1 MNRPATNPTHAIT
14 GDAAMS
20 RRSRGSGLARTI
32 LMFAVLGLGTA
43 AFAGEAAAQPAR
55 PWAEGVSAEE
65 SKAAL
70 ALFTEGNALLKDGI
84 FPDAARK
91 YREALTHWNHP
102 AIHYNL
108 ALALVNLDQPI
119 EMFHALEAA
128 MAYDCKAIDDDK
140 CKQAKN
146 LKSIV
151 EKQLAHVEY
160 TVELAGAKMVFDG
173 KEVFTGPG
181 TWKELIQSGE
191 HSVTVQA
198 KGHVTTQ
205 VSAKILG
212 GETDVRTFEL
222 FTEDQLLRTKRLMPG
237 FVPFTVGGIGA
248 AIIGG
253 GFFLHQS
260 AKSSFADYDAGIKTC
275 AAADPTGGCTTPP
288 NGLFDKKTSAKTKQ
302 TIAMGA
308 YGLGGAALAAGITL
322 FALNRPQTYRV
333 NPKEVAEPGVSLIPV
348 VTPDLTGLA
357 AIGSF

>member
-1 MNRPATNPTHAIT
+1 ML
-14 GDAAMS
+14 
-20 RRSRGSGLARTI
+20 RRSRGPGLRRAI
-32 LMFAVLGLGTA
+32 LMSAVLAVGVL

-55 PWAEGVSAEE
+55 PWAEGVSAQE
-65 SKAAL
+65 SNAAL
-70 ALFTEGNALLKDGI
+70 ALFTDGNALLKDGI

-119 EMFHALEAA
+119 EMFHALESA

-160 TVELAGAKMVFDG
+160 TIDLAGAKMVFDG

-191 HSVTVQA
+191 HSVSVRA
-198 KGHVTTQ
+198 DGHVTMQ

-212 GETDVRTFEL
+212 GETDKQTFTL

-237 FVPFTVGGIGA
+237 WVPITVGGIGA

-253 GFFLHQS
+253 GVFLHLS
-260 AKSSFADYDAGIKTC
+260 AKSSFAEYDAGVKDC
-275 AAADPTGGCTTPP
+275 AATDPTGGCTTPP
-288 NGLFDKKTSAKTKQ
+288 NGLFDKKTSANTKQ
-302 TIAMGA
+302 TIAIGA
-308 YGLGGAALAAGITL
+308 YALGGAAFAAGVTL
-322 FALNRPQTYRV
+322 FVLNRPQTYRV
-333 NPKEVAEPGVSLIPV
+333 NPKEVAEPNGVSLVPIISPD
-348 VTPDLTGLA
+348 VTGFA